1 MTKEDGQGGAAAGL
15 ESIVHRPKS
24 AGAVRVLFLGDVC
37 AEPGRKAV
45 EQELAGLRQRLGAD
59 FVIVN
64 AENAAGGYGITPVL
78 ADGLLKAGIGCI
90 TTGDHAYD
98 RKEVWEYL
106 GTEPRILRPLNFP
119 PQAPGRGYGIYD
131 LGQETKGREGTS
143 GQGKVQNAEG
153 KMADA
158 EQVAEVKV
166 AVVNLQGRVF
176 MKALD
181 CPFRTTLPV
190 LEEIRRETQVVFVD
204 IHAEATAEKQA
215 MGWFLDGRVSAV
227 LGSHTHVQTAD
238 EAILA
243 GGTAYITDAGM
254 CGSFDSVLG
263 MSKDLSLRRMIEMV
277 PVRLHPATGDVRIN
291 GVWVDVEPASGRALA
306 IGRLSHPVAPAGN
319 QTAAGS
325 V

>member
-1 MTKEDGQGGAAAGL
+1 MSASPQSQTPDRKAAGTL
-15 ESIVHRPKS
+15 
-24 AGAVRVLFLGDVC
+24 RVLFLGDVC

-45 EQELAGLRQRLGAD
+45 GQELAGLRQRLGVD
-59 FVIVN
+59 FVIAN

-78 ADGLLKAGIGCI
+78 ADGLLKAGVGCI

-131 LGQETKGREGTS
+131 CRLTRAEGTPETE
-143 GQGKVQNAEG
+143 VTNA
-153 KMADA
+153 KI
-158 EQVAEVKV
+158 
-166 AVVNLQGRVF
+166 AVVSLQGRVF

-181 CPFRTTLPV
+181 CPFRRALPA

-204 IHAEATAEKQA
+204 MHAEATAEKQA

-243 GGTAYITDAGM
+243 GGTAYISDAGM

-263 MSKDLSLRRMIEMV
+263 MSKDSSLRRMIEMV
-277 PVRLHPATGDVRIN
+277 PVRLNPATGDVRIN

-306 IGRLSHPVAPAGN
+306 IGRLSHPVVLGGN
-319 QTAAGS
+319 QTTTG
-325 V
+325 

>member
-1 MTKEDGQGGAAAGL
+1 MSASPKPDGAL
-15 ESIVHRPKS
+15 
-24 AGAVRVLFLGDVC
+24 RVLFLGDVC

-45 EQELAGLRQRLGAD
+45 EQELAGLRQRLGVD
-59 FVIVN
+59 FVIAN
-64 AENAAGGYGITPVL
+64 GENAAGGYGITPAL
-78 ADGLLKAGIGCI
+78 ADGLLKAGVGCI
-90 TTGDHAYD
+90 TTGDHAFD

-131 LGQETKGREGTS
+131 CRLTSAEETQETEA
-143 GQGKVQNAEG
+143 AEA
-153 KMADA
+153 KI
-158 EQVAEVKV
+158 
-166 AVVNLQGRVF
+166 AVVSLQGRVF

-181 CPFRTTLPV
+181 CPFRRALPA
-190 LEEIRRETQVVFVD
+190 LDEIRRETQVVFVD

-238 EAILA
+238 ETILA
-243 GGTAYITDAGM
+243 GGTAYISDAGM

-263 MSKDLSLRRMIEMV
+263 MSKDSSLRRMIEMV
-277 PVRLHPATGDVRIN
+277 PVRLNPATGDVRIN

-306 IGRLSHPVAPAGN
+306 IGRLSLPVAPAGN
-319 QTAAGS
+319 QTAAG
-325 V
+325 

>member
-1 MTKEDGQGGAAAGL
+1 MSVPQPLRGAL
-15 ESIVHRPKS
+15 
-24 AGAVRVLFLGDVC
+24 RVLFLGDIC

-45 EQELAGLRQRLGAD
+45 EQELVVLRQQLGVD
-59 FVIVN
+59 FVIAN
-64 AENAAGGYGITPVL
+64 AENAAGGYGITP
-78 ADGLLKAGIGCI
+78 AIAGALLKAGVGCI

-119 PQAPGRGYGIYD
+119 PQAPGRGYGVYE
-131 LGQETKGREGTS
+131 LGQETKGT
-143 GQGKVQNAEG
+143 
-153 KMADA
+153 DA
-158 EQVAEVKV
+158 ARVKV

-181 CPFRTTLPV
+181 CPFRTTLPA
-190 LEEIRRETQVVFVD
+190 LDEIRRETQVVFVD
-204 IHAEATAEKQA
+204 LHAEATAEKQA

-254 CGSFDSVLG
+254 SGSFDSVLG
-263 MSKDLSLRRMIEMV
+263 MSKDLSLRRMVEMV

-306 IGRLSHPVAPAGN
+306 VGRLSHMVVPAGN
-319 QTAAGS
+319 QTSLAG

>member
-1 MTKEDGQGGAAAGL
+1 M
-15 ESIVHRPKS
+15 
-24 AGAVRVLFLGDVC
+24 LFLGDVC

-45 EQELAGLRQRLGAD
+45 EQELDGLRQQMGVD
-59 FVIVN
+59 FVIAN
-64 AENAAGGYGITPVL
+64 AENAAGGYGITPAL
-78 ADGLLKAGIGCI
+78 ADGLLKAGVGCI

-106 GTEPRILRPLNFP
+106 GTEPRVVRPLNFP

-131 LGQETKGREGTS
+131 LAQETKETEEA
-143 GQGKVQNAEG
+143 K
-153 KMADA
+153 
-158 EQVAEVKV
+158 VKV

-181 CPFRTTLPV
+181 CPFRLALPA

-243 GGTAYITDAGM
+243 GGTAYISDAGM

-263 MSKDLSLRRMIEMV
+263 MSKDSSLRRMIEMV

-319 QTAAGS
+319 QTATD
-325 V
+325 

>member
-1 MTKEDGQGGAAAGL
+1 VL
-15 ESIVHRPKS
+15 
-24 AGAVRVLFLGDVC
+24 RVLFLGDVC
-37 AEPGRKAV
+37 AEPGRKAI
-45 EQELAGLRQRLGAD
+45 EQELAGLRQRLRID
-59 FVIVN
+59 FVIAN
-64 AENAAGGYGITPVL
+64 AENAAGGYGVTPAI
-78 ADGLLKAGIGCI
+78 ADAMLKSGIDCI

-119 PQAPGRGYGIYD
+119 PQAPGRGHGIYD
-131 LGQETKGREGTS
+131 CRLTS
-143 GQGKVQNAEG
+143 G
-153 KMADA
+153 DYP
-158 EQVAEVKV
+158 EVKV

-181 CPFRTTLPV
+181 CPFRRVLPV
-190 LEEIRRETQVVFVD
+190 LDDIRRETPVVIVD

-263 MSKDLSLRRMIEMV
+263 MNKDLSLRRMIELV
-277 PVRLHPATGDVRIN
+277 PVRLNPATGDVRIN
-291 GVWVDVEPASGRALA
+291 GVWVDVEQQTGRALA
-306 IGRLSHPVAPAGN
+306 INRLRHPVVSAGN
-319 QTAAGS
+319 QTSAG
-325 V
+325 

>member
-1 MTKEDGQGGAAAGL
+1 MTNGEEQTGAGA
-15 ESIVHRPKS
+15 SPKS
-24 AGAVRVLFLGDVC
+24 TVQSPKSCGAVRVLFLGDVC

-45 EQELAGLRQRLGAD
+45 EQELAGLRQRLGVD
-59 FVIVN
+59 FVIAN
-64 AENAAGGYGITPVL
+64 GENAAAGYGITPVI
-78 ADGLLKAGIGCI
+78 ADALLKAGVGCI

-106 GTEPRILRPLNFP
+106 GTEPRLLRPLNFP

-131 LGQETKGREGTS
+131 CRLTSAEGT
-143 GQGKVQNAEG
+143 QIEI
-153 KMADA
+153 
-158 EQVAEVKV
+158 
-166 AVVNLQGRVF
+166 AVISLQGRVF
-176 MKALD
+176 MKPLD
-181 CPFRTTLPV
+181 CPFRRTLPA
-190 LEEIRRETQVVFVD
+190 LDEIRRETQVVIVD

-215 MGWFLDGRVSAV
+215 MGWFLDGRASAV

-238 EAILA
+238 EAIHS
-243 GGTAYITDAGM
+243 GGTAYISDAGM

-306 IGRLSHPVAPAGN
+306 IGRLSHSVILAEN
-319 QTAAGS
+319 QTTAG
-325 V
+325 

>member
-1 MTKEDGQGGAAAGL
+1 MSASPKPEGAL
-15 ESIVHRPKS
+15 
-24 AGAVRVLFLGDVC
+24 RVLFLGDVC

-45 EQELAGLRQRLGAD
+45 EQELAGLRQRLDVD
-59 FVIVN
+59 FVIAN
-64 AENAAGGYGITPVL
+64 AENAAGGYGITP
-78 ADGLLKAGIGCI
+78 AIAEALLKAGVGCV

-119 PQAPGRGYGIYD
+119 PQAPGRGQGIYD
-131 LGQETKGREGTS
+131 CRMGSTEGT
-143 GQGKVQNAEG
+143 QGT
-153 KMADA
+153 
-158 EQVAEVKV
+158 QVKI
-166 AVVNLQGRVF
+166 AVISLQGRVF
-176 MKALD
+176 MKPLD
-181 CPFRTTLPV
+181 CPFRRTLPV
-190 LEEIRRETQVVFVD
+190 LDETRRETQVVFVD

-227 LGSHTHVQTAD
+227 LGSHTHVLTAD

-306 IGRLSHPVAPAGN
+306 IGRLSHPVALAGN
-319 QTAAGS
+319 QTSPAS

>member
-1 MTKEDGQGGAAAGL
+1 M
-15 ESIVHRPKS
+15 
-24 AGAVRVLFLGDVC
+24 LFLGDVC
-37 AEPGRKAV
+37 AEPGRKAI
-45 EQELAGLRQRLGAD
+45 EQELAGLRQRLDVD
-59 FVIVN
+59 FVIAN
-64 AENAAGGYGITPVL
+64 GENVAGGYGITPVL
-78 ADGLLKAGIGCI
+78 ADGLLKAGVDCI

-119 PQAPGRGYGIYD
+119 PQAPGRGSGIFECR
-131 LGQETKGREGTS
+131 LTSAEGT
-143 GQGKVQNAEG
+143 EG
-153 KMADA
+153 TK
-158 EQVAEVKV
+158 VKV

-181 CPFRTTLPV
+181 CPFRRTLPA
-190 LEEIRRETQVVFVD
+190 LDEIRRETQVVIVD

-238 EAILA
+238 ETVFA
-243 GGTAYITDAGM
+243 GGTAYISDAGM

-306 IGRLSHPVAPAGN
+306 IGRLSHSVTIAGN
-319 QTAAGS
+319 QTAAG
-325 V
+325 

>member
-1 MTKEDGQGGAAAGL
+1 MPIPQPLPGAL
-15 ESIVHRPKS
+15 
-24 AGAVRVLFLGDVC
+24 RVLFLGDVC

-45 EQELAGLRQRLGAD
+45 ERELTGLRQQLGVD
-59 FVIVN
+59 FVIAN
-64 AENAAGGYGITPVL
+64 AENAAGGYGITPAI
-78 ADGLLKAGIGCI
+78 ADAMLGAGIDCI

-119 PQAPGRGYGIYD
+119 PQAPGRGQGIY
-131 LGQETKGREGTS
+131 ECRMTS
-143 GQGKVQNAEG
+143 E
-153 KMADA
+153 
-158 EQVAEVKV
+158 ECPEVKV
-166 AVVNLQGRVF
+166 AVVSLQGRVF

-181 CPFRTTLPV
+181 CPFRRVLTALDDIRNETPV
-190 LEEIRRETQVVFVD
+190 VLVD

-243 GGTAYITDAGM
+243 GGTAYITDVGM

-263 MSKDLSLRRMIEMV
+263 MNKDLSLRRMIEMV
-277 PVRLHPATGDVRIN
+277 PVRLNPATGDVRIN
-291 GVWVDVEPASGRALA
+291 GVLVDVEPKTGRALA
-306 IGRLSHPVAPAGN
+306 ISRLSLSVAAAGN
-319 QTAAGS
+319 HAGGG
-325 V
+325 

>member
-1 MTKEDGQGGAAAGL
+1 
-15 ESIVHRPKS
+15 
-24 AGAVRVLFLGDVC
+24 VC

-45 EQELAGLRQRLGAD
+45 EQELAGLRQRLRID
-59 FVIVN
+59 FVIAN
-64 AENAAGGYGITPVL
+64 AENAAGGYGVTPAI
-78 ADGLLKAGIGCI
+78 ADAMLKSGIDCI

-119 PQAPGRGYGIYD
+119 PQAPGRGHGIYD
-131 LGQETKGREGTS
+131 CRLTS
-143 GQGKVQNAEG
+143 G
-153 KMADA
+153 DYP
-158 EQVAEVKV
+158 EVKV

-181 CPFRTTLPV
+181 CPFRRVLPV
-190 LEEIRRETQVVFVD
+190 LDDIRRETPVVIVD

-263 MSKDLSLRRMIEMV
+263 MNKDLSLRRMIELV
-277 PVRLHPATGDVRIN
+277 PVRLNPATGDVRIN
-291 GVWVDVEPASGRALA
+291 GVWVDVEQQTGRALA
-306 IGRLSHPVAPAGN
+306 INRLRHPVVSAGN
-319 QTAAGS
+319 QTSAG
-325 V
+325 

>member
-1 MTKEDGQGGAAAGL
+1 MSRS
-15 ESIVHRPKS
+15 ESEPQPVPLPLP
-24 AGAVRVLFLGDVC
+24 GAVRVLFLGDIC

-45 EQELAGLRQRLGAD
+45 EQELAGLRQQLDFD
-59 FVIVN
+59 FVIAN
-64 AENAAGGYGITPVL
+64 AENAAGGYGITPVI
-78 ADGLLKAGIGCI
+78 ADALLKAGVGCI

-119 PQAPGRGYGIYD
+119 PQAPGRGYGIYECRMSND
-131 LGQETKGREGTS
+131 ES
-143 GQGKVQNAEG
+143 AKV
-153 KMADA
+153 KI
-158 EQVAEVKV
+158 
-166 AVVNLQGRVF
+166 AVISLQGRVF

-181 CPFRTTLPV
+181 CPFRRTPPV
-190 LEEIRRETQVVFVD
+190 LDEIRRETQVVFVD

-227 LGSHTHVQTAD
+227 LGSHTHVLTAD

-277 PVRLHPATGDVRIN
+277 PVRLQPATGDVRIN

-306 IGRLSHPVAPAGN
+306 IGRLSHPVAFAGN
-319 QTAAGS
+319 QTSQAR

>member
-1 MTKEDGQGGAAAGL
+1 MGPS
-15 ESIVHRPKS
+15 ESRPQPQPRPLP
-24 AGAVRVLFLGDVC
+24 GAVRVLFLGDVC

-45 EQELAGLRQRLGAD
+45 EQELAGLRQRLDVD
-59 FVIVN
+59 FVIAN
-64 AENAAGGYGITPVL
+64 GENAAGGYGITPVI
-78 ADGLLKAGIGCI
+78 ADGLLNAGVGCI

-106 GTEPRILRPLNFP
+106 GTEPKILRPLNFP

-131 LGQETKGREGTS
+131 LRLPIVDSPALKI
-143 GQGKVQNAEG
+143 
-153 KMADA
+153 
-158 EQVAEVKV
+158 

-181 CPFRTTLPV
+181 CPFRRALPV
-190 LEEIRRETQVVFVD
+190 LDEIRRETQVVFVD

-238 EAILA
+238 EAMLA
-243 GGTAYITDAGM
+243 GGTAYISDAGM

-306 IGRLSHPVAPAGN
+306 IGRLSHSVTIAGN
-319 QTAAGS
+319 QTAAG
-325 V
+325 

>member
-1 MTKEDGQGGAAAGL
+1 L
-15 ESIVHRPKS
+15 
-24 AGAVRVLFLGDVC
+24 RVLFLGDVC

-45 EQELAGLRQRLGAD
+45 EQELAGLRQQLDVD
-59 FVIVN
+59 FVIAN
-64 AENAAGGYGITPVL
+64 GENAAGGYGITPVI
-78 ADGLLKAGIGCI
+78 ADALLKAGVDCI

-119 PQAPGRGYGIYD
+119 PQAPGRGSGIYECRLARA
-131 LGQETKGREGTS
+131 LGTQGTEET
-143 GQGKVQNAEG
+143 N
-153 KMADA
+153 
-158 EQVAEVKV
+158 VKV
-166 AVVNLQGRVF
+166 AVISLQGRVF
-176 MKALD
+176 MKPLD
-181 CPFRTTLPV
+181 CPFRRTLPV
-190 LEEIRRETQVVFVD
+190 LDEIRRETQVVFVD

-227 LGSHTHVQTAD
+227 LGSHTHVLTAD

-263 MSKDLSLRRMIEMV
+263 MGKDLSLRRMIEMV

-306 IGRLSHPVAPAGN
+306 IGRLSHPVELAGN
-319 QTAAGS
+319 QTSQAR

>member
-1 MTKEDGQGGAAAGL
+1 MSASPKPDGAL
-15 ESIVHRPKS
+15 
-24 AGAVRVLFLGDVC
+24 RVLFLGDVC

-45 EQELAGLRQRLGAD
+45 EQELAGLRQRLSVD
-59 FVIVN
+59 FVIAN
-64 AENAAGGYGITPVL
+64 GENVAGGYGITPVL
-78 ADGLLKAGIGCI
+78 AGGLLNAGVGCI

-106 GTEPRILRPLNFP
+106 GTESRILRPLNFP

-131 LGQETKGREGTS
+131 CRLAGAERTQGTEGT
-143 GQGKVQNAEG
+143 
-153 KMADA
+153 
-158 EQVAEVKV
+158 QVKI
-166 AVVNLQGRVF
+166 AVISLQGRVF
-176 MKALD
+176 MKPLD
-181 CPFRTTLPV
+181 CPFRRTLPA
-190 LEEIRRETQVVFVD
+190 LDEIRSETQVVIVD

-227 LGSHTHVQTAD
+227 LGSHTHVLTAD

-291 GVWVDVEPASGRALA
+291 GVCVDVEPASGRALA
-306 IGRLSHPVAPAGN
+306 IGRLSHPVALAGN
-319 QTAAGS
+319 QTVAG
-325 V
+325 

>member
-1 MTKEDGQGGAAAGL
+1 VSTSPKPEGAL
-15 ESIVHRPKS
+15 
-24 AGAVRVLFLGDVC
+24 RVLFLGDVC

-45 EQELAGLRQRLGAD
+45 EQELGGLRRQLGVD
-59 FVIVN
+59 FVIAN
-64 AENAAGGYGITPVL
+64 GENAAGGYGITPAL
-78 ADGLLKAGIGCI
+78 ADGLLKAGVGCI

-106 GTEPRILRPLNFP
+106 GTEPGILRPLNFP
-119 PQAPGRGYGIYD
+119 PQAPGRG
-131 LGQETKGREGTS
+131 LGVYECRMTNGGS
-143 GQGKVQNAEG
+143 P
-153 KMADA
+153 
-158 EQVAEVKV
+158 EVKV

-181 CPFRTTLPV
+181 CPFRRALPA
-190 LEEIRRETQVVFVD
+190 LDEIRRETQVVFVD

-238 EAILA
+238 EGILA
-243 GGTAYITDAGM
+243 GGTAYISDAGM

-263 MSKDLSLRRMIEMV
+263 MSKDSSLRRMVEMV
-277 PVRLHPATGDVRIN
+277 PVRLNPATGDVRIS

-306 IGRLSHPVAPAGN
+306 IGRLSHPVVLGGN
-319 QTAAGS
+319 QTTAG
-325 V
+325 

>member
-1 MTKEDGQGGAAAGL
+1 
-15 ESIVHRPKS
+15 
-24 AGAVRVLFLGDVC
+24 
-37 AEPGRKAV
+37 
-45 EQELAGLRQRLGAD
+45 
-59 FVIVN
+59 
-64 AENAAGGYGITPVL
+64 
-78 ADGLLKAGIGCI
+78 
-90 TTGDHAYD
+90 
-98 RKEVWEYL
+98 
-106 GTEPRILRPLNFP
+106 
-119 PQAPGRGYGIYD
+119 
-131 LGQETKGREGTS
+131 
-143 GQGKVQNAEG
+143 
-153 KMADA
+153 MADA

-190 LEEIRRETQVVFVD
+190 LEGIRRETQVVFVD

-243 GGTAYITDAGM
+243 GGTAYISDAGM

-263 MSKDLSLRRMIEMV
+263 MSKDPSLRRMIEMV

-291 GVWVDVEPASGRALA
+291 GVWVDVEPESGRALA
-306 IGRLSHPVAPAGN
+306 IGRLSHPVALAGN
-319 QTAAGS
+319 QTAAG
-325 V
+325 

>member
-1 MTKEDGQGGAAAGL
+1 
-15 ESIVHRPKS
+15 
-24 AGAVRVLFLGDVC
+24 VLFLGDVC

-45 EQELAGLRQRLGAD
+45 EQELAGLRQGLSAD
-59 FVIVN
+59 FVIAN
-64 AENAAGGYGITPVL
+64 AENAAGGYGITPVI
-78 ADGLLKAGIGCI
+78 ADALLRAGVGCI

-119 PQAPGRGYGIYD
+119 PQAPGRGSGIYECS
-131 LGQETKGREGTS
+131 LAGMEGTQGTQETK
-143 GQGKVQNAEG
+143 
-153 KMADA
+153 
-158 EQVAEVKV
+158 VKV

-176 MKALD
+176 MKPLD
-181 CPFRTTLPV
+181 CPFRRALPV
-190 LEEIRRETQVVFVD
+190 LDEIRRETQVVFVD

-238 EAILA
+238 EKILA
-243 GGTAYITDAGM
+243 GGTAYLTDAGM

-263 MSKDLSLRRMIEMV
+263 MGKDMSLRRMIEMV

-306 IGRLSHPVAPAGN
+306 IGRLSHAVALTGN
-319 QTAAGS
+319 QTAAG
-325 V
+325 

>member
-1 MTKEDGQGGAAAGL
+1 M
-15 ESIVHRPKS
+15 
-24 AGAVRVLFLGDVC
+24 RVLFLGDVC

-45 EQELAGLRQRLGAD
+45 EQELAGMRQRLGVD
-59 FVIVN
+59 FVIAN
-64 AENAAGGYGITPVL
+64 GENAAGGYGITPVI
-78 ADGLLKAGIGCI
+78 AAALLNAGVGCV

-119 PQAPGRGYGIYD
+119 PQAPGRGYGVFD
-131 LGQETKGREGTS
+131 CRLASADRTQGT
-143 GQGKVQNAEG
+143 
-153 KMADA
+153 
-158 EQVAEVKV
+158 QVKI
-166 AVVNLQGRVF
+166 AVISLQGRVF
-176 MKALD
+176 MKPLD
-181 CPFRTTLPV
+181 CPFRRTLPV
-190 LEEIRRETQVVFVD
+190 LDEIRRETQVVFVD

-227 LGSHTHVQTAD
+227 LGSHTHVLTAD

-306 IGRLSHPVAPAGN
+306 IGRLSHPVVPAGN
-319 QTAAGS
+319 QTVAG
-325 V
+325 